1 MSRLPAL
8 SLRND
13 PTGEAARAA
22 FAADGDLSV
31 FDGVI
36 ARRLFAYLVDL
47 LLISALVTI
56 VAASFWVIG
65 VLSLGLLSPLLSVII
80 LFVPWAYHTLTVGS
94 AMAATPGMRLFGLE
108 VRRLDGGRPGYLLA
122 ALLTAIFYVSVAATS
137 WLVLL
142 VALFNARG
150 RTLHDYLCGTV
161 VVRSEALDATRL

>member
-8 SLRND
+8 SLRDNPD
-13 PTGEAARAA
+13 PEAARAA

-36 ARRLFAYLVDL
+36 SRRLVAYLIDL
-47 LLISALVTI
+47 LLISVLVLL

-80 LFVPWAYHTLTVGS
+80 LFVPWAYHTLTIGG
-94 AMAATPGMRLFGLE
+94 ARAATPGMRLFDLE
-108 VRRLDGGRPGYLLA
+108 VRRLDGERPGYLLA
-122 ALLTAIFYVSVAATS
+122 ALLTAIFYVTVAATS

-150 RTLHDYLCGTV
+150 RTLHDFLCGTV
-161 VVRSEALDATRL
+161 VVRVDALEAARL